1 MPVVINEFEVVAES
15 PSATAKNPETPPGKV
30 EAAKSPT
37 PQEINNIIRRQ
48 KERLLRIWA
57 H

>member
-1 MPVVINEFEVVAES
+1 MPVVINEFEVVAAS
-15 PSATAKNPETPPGKV
+15 PSATAPKSEGPPEK
-30 EAAKSPT
+30 AASKKMLT
-37 PQEINNIIRRQ
+37 PQEIENIIRRQ